1 MKFSMTAVLAAIAY
15 LGPATTATMTA
26 TKATTTTLS
35 HRRGL
40 KTSKGSKRGKFK
52 LLAVQKG
59 QGCYIAEVEIGVYT
73 LVITKMN
80 RDTIQFQ
87 ERPGRGASTISTGDF
102 TEEFSMYFP
111 VDDLPNTA
119 ITFADS
125 NENEDQGTLIV
136 KLSNPSPFNN
146 GTGMKYTVEQSPSQ
160 SDVVSLEQSVVENDG
175 DPVDNSCS
183 LFIDGYGNIGAPLQ
197 SEEDMLPASF
207 FITDSPQD
215 QEQEPEPSDWLP
227 SSNEGKKK

>member
-15 LGPATTATMTA
+15 LGPVTMATMTA
-26 TKATTTTLS
+26 TKATTTTSS

-40 KTSKGSKRGKFK
+40 KTSKGSKRGKFQ

-59 QGCYIAEVEIGVYT
+59 QGCYIAEVEIGVYN

-80 RDTIQFQ
+80 RDTILFQ
-87 ERPGRGASTISTGDF
+87 ERPGRRASTIATSDF
-102 TEEFSMYFP
+102 TEEFSTNFP

-136 KLSNPSPFNN
+136 KLSDPVPFNN
-146 GTGMKYTVEQSPSQ
+146 DTGIKYTVEQSPSQ
-160 SDVVSLEQSVVENDG
+160 SDVVSLEQSVVKNNNDS
-175 DPVDNSCS
+175 VDNSCS
-183 LFIDGYGNIGAPLQ
+183 LFIDGFKGNLCYP
-197 SEEDMLPASF
+197 DMDDAEFHGGKHPPPHQPHHSHYH
-207 FITDSPQD
+207 T
-215 QEQEPEPSDWLP
+215 PSDRTP
-227 SSNEGKKK
+227 VP